1 MKHLTRK
8 IKLKNVTGRF
18 DVTNI
23 IFKSEKFISFKFV
36 KRVEVNSASFSN
48 EKTHNEAFWGV
59 YFVRIREKTLG

>member
-36 KRVEVNSASFSN
+36 KRVEV
-48 EKTHNEAFWGV
+48 
-59 YFVRIREKTLG
+59 